1 MPNHQMTPGQENFD
15 VLVRATVELATEQLS
30 VLEFS
35 GRLKFIRLCRD
46 FVDEKLRLEDVE
58 GRLSLD
64 YLDYLDHT
72 FAWIDSVISDA
83 ERDPRVAQ
91 AKAALEAEATDEEE
105 ETVWRRMVDTVP
117 FVMLASIAL
126 GGYTVYRLWDLSR
139 GFAIATIV
147 CTVLLFF
154 SGRALQDE
162 RDSGV
167 SGFTANVGLNFL
179 LTIYVIVAF
188 ILSFIIK

>member
-1 MPNHQMTPGQENFD
+1 MTPGQEDLD
-15 VLVRATVELATEQLS
+15 VLIRTTVELATEELS
-30 VLEFS
+30 DPAFT
-35 GRLKFIRLCRD
+35 GRFKLILLSRGY
-46 FVDEKLRLEDVE
+46 VDDKLREEVAE
-58 GRLSLD
+58 GRLPLD

-83 ERDPRVAQ
+83 GRDPRVAHVIEALY
-91 AKAALEAEATDEEE
+91 AKATDEEE
-105 ETVWRRMVDTVP
+105 KSVWRRIVDTVP

-162 RDSGV
+162 RDSEV